1 MSPEPASK
9 ISTNPGT
16 IREFKIFQA
25 KDGGNMVDAAGVVMD
40 IKYYEDVLSNSI
52 SLSAIITESG
62 ESNNEELDNK
72 GILDGLPIRGGEPST
87 IIIEDFDGNKLEFK
101 NDSKLYVNRVRNV
114 IPGTQKDVYA
124 VDFTSRELFANE
136 QCRVVKRYD
145 GKISENIKKILE
157 ENTSGSAGIKT
168 KKTVT
173 VDDSNSYNFIGN
185 DRKPFYVCTWLA
197 SKAAPSDG
205 KLKGGTAGYLF
216 YETYDGFNFRSI
228 DKLWEQE
235 AKGNYLFSNMN
246 NNPEEYDGKII
257 TYDINRDIDLQNNLL
272 MGTYSN
278 RSLFFDFY
286 AMNYQVRN
294 FNVDSTQPAKSKEG
308 GSKDKIVT
316 GGADGIDSVADEFR
330 KPISRLMNR
339 VLDVGTLPSGK
350 DIDAQLETWKEN
362 PDNAT
367 FDAADIMVQSVM
379 RYNQLFSIKINIMI
393 AGDFSL
399 RAGDLIHCE
408 FPELSR
414 EPDKQVNQ
422 RSGGIYMIAS
432 LCHNITPR
440 DTYTSLTLVRDTF
453 GRKPFSS
460 SNETGRG
467 SQSEDVLLY

>member
-1 MSPEPASK
+1 MSSK
-9 ISTNPGT
+9 LSTRTGN

-25 KDGGNMVDAAGVVMD
+25 KDGGNSIDASVAVVD
-40 IKYYEDVLSNSI
+40 IKYYEDVLSNTV

-62 ESNNEELDNK
+62 ESDNKKMGNK
-72 GILDGLPIRGGEPST
+72 GILDGLPVRGGEPST
-87 IIIEDFDGNKLEFK
+87 IVIEDHDGHKLEFK

-114 IPGTQKDVYA
+114 IAGTQKDVYSI
-124 VDFTSRELFANE
+124 DFTSRELFANE

-145 GKISENIKKILE
+145 GKVSDNVKKILE
-157 ENTSGSAGIKT
+157 EATSGSVGVKT

-205 KLKGGTAGYLF
+205 SLKGGTAGYLF

-228 DKLWEQE
+228 DLLFKQKS
-235 AKGNYLFSNMN
+235 KGNYLFSNTDY
-246 NNPEEYDGKII
+246 NPKEYDGKII
-257 TYDINRDIDLQNNLL
+257 TYDIDRNIDLQNNLM

-294 FNVDSTQPAKSKEG
+294 FNVDSSGPAKSNEG
-308 GSKDKIVT
+308 GSKGKIVT
-316 GGADGIDSVADEFR
+316 GGLDDVDSVADEFR
-330 KPISRLMNR
+330 KPISRLMNK
-339 VLDVGTLPSGK
+339 VLDVGTLPPGK
-350 DIDAQLETWKEN
+350 DIEAQLKAWKEN

-367 FDAADIMVQSVM
+367 YDAADIMVQSIM

-408 FPELSR
+408 FPELSVDPNTKYNR
-414 EPDKQVNQ
+414 Q
-422 RSGGIYMIAS
+422 SGGIYMIAS

-440 DTYTSLTLVRDTF
+440 ETYTSLTLVRDTF
-453 GRKPFSS
+453 GRKSF
-460 SNETGRG
+460 
-467 SQSEDVLLY
+467 